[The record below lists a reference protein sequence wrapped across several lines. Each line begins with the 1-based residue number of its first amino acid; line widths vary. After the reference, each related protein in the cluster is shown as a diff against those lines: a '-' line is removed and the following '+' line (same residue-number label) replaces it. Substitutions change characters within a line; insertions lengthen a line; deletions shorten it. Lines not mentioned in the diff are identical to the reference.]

1 MAQATK
7 AAIIGAGW
15 PGRKHAEG
23 YQSAGGF
30 SVVAVADL
38 IPARRRAIL
47 EHCKNAREFTD
58 AQALLKESDA
68 DVVSI
73 CLPNH
78 LHLPITLAA
87 LKAGKHVVCETPPAL
102 TASEAKKIAAAAAK
116 SGKTLLYAMQ
126 RRFGG
131 HEQAARQAAD
141 KGYAG
146 ALVHAR
152 ASWTRT
158 RGIPT
163 GTGWYTDRAKSG
175 GGAMIDLGIHMLD
188 LAWSLL
194 GQPRPQ
200 TVFAT
205 LPTTTNPPC
214 LSVEEAGFALLK
226 FAGGKSLELAASW
239 SLNQPPQQQGTV
251 CRVYGEKGAIEVYR
265 ADGSA
270 LYRGFGP
277 KGESKETMLKL
288 PRLTHH
294 AAMMRHLRECLLGKN
309 QPEVGPEQGI
319 VLMQMIDAIYK
330 SAATGKS
337 VDVR

>member
-23 YQSAGGF
+23 YQAAGGF

-38 IPARRRAIL
+38 IPSRRRVIV
-47 EHCKNAREFTD
+47 EHCKSAKEFAD
-58 AQALLKESDA
+58 AEALLRESDA
-68 DVVSI
+68 EVVSV

-87 LKAGKHVVCETPPAL
+87 LKAGKHAVCETPPAL

-116 SGKTLLYAMQ
+116 SGKTVLYAMQ

-131 HEQAARQAAD
+131 HEQAAKQAID

-146 ALVHAR
+146 NTIHAR

-158 RGIPT
+158 RGVPT
-163 GTGWYTDRAKSG
+163 GTGWYADRAKSG
-175 GGAMIDLGIHMLD
+175 GGAVIDLGLHVLD

-194 GQPRPQ
+194 GQPKPQ

-205 LPTTTNPPC
+205 FPTTSNPPT
-214 LSVEEAGFALLK
+214 LSVEEAGFALLR
-226 FAGGKSLELAASW
+226 FEGGKSLELAASW

-251 CRVYGEKGAIEVYR
+251 CRVYGDKGAVEVYR
-265 ADGSA
+265 ANGSA

-277 KGESKETMLKL
+277 KGESKETVLKM

-294 AAMMRHLRECLLGKN
+294 AAMMRHLRECLLGKDK
-309 QPEVGPEQGI
+309 PAVGPEEGI
-319 VLMQMIDAIYK
+319 TLMQMIDAIYK
-330 SAATGKS
+330 SASTGKS
-337 VDVR
+337 VEVK